1 MVKYEFYGVVDV
13 GDGINGCDVERMVAE
28 GFKADRDT
36 QLLTV
41 RADARRYIKPTLTH
55 YALDREVLAVAV
67 PGEVGDWAV
76 YVGAVPGRNH
86 GDEIQGVASEGSKL
100 PLHLA
105 KILFPQFDPEKY
117 RR

>member
-1 MVKYEFYGVVDV
+1 MKYDFYGSVEVDYAV
-13 GDGINGCDVERMVAE
+13 NGYDVERMVAE

-36 QLLTV
+36 RLLTV
-41 RADARRYIKPTLTH
+41 RADAQRYIKPTLTH

-100 PLHLA
+100 PVHLA

>member
-1 MVKYEFYGVVDV
+1 MKYDFYGSVEVNYRV
-13 GDGINGCDVERMVAE
+13 NGYDVERMVE
-28 GFKADRDT
+28 KGFKADRDT

-41 RADARRYIKPTLTH
+41 RADAQRYIKPTLTH

-76 YVGAVPGRNH
+76 YVGAVPGKCH
-86 GDEIQGVASEGSKL
+86 GDEIPKVASEGSKQ
-100 PLHLA
+100 PVHLA